1 MLSSFESFWAKPEIS
16 FWCVLFSVL
25 DKAAQRFSRPPAWR
39 FSWPPRAPQKSP
51 LVLYSVSGSYRARG
65 GLLALPR
72 SCEKKRVL
80 HSAGMETATASHR
93 PRLTIQFR
101 FEQVR
106 KPTSQ
111 AAKPRPAAKASP
123 FSTSPRQAQ
132 RWAQAYRSQVARHAE
147 LVTTRHSLLRQAQL
161 QPATGHD

>member
-1 MLSSFESFWAKPEIS
+1 MGGQGCCRQSFPRARQEEIS
-16 FWCVLFSVL
+16 PLASFLHSTWRRGRIDCCRRRS
-25 DKAAQRFSRPPAWR
+25 SSPA
-39 FSWPPRAPQKSP
+39 
-51 LVLYSVSGSYRARG
+51 
-65 GLLALPR
+65 R
-72 SCEKKRVL
+72 SCEKKRVMR
-80 HSAGMETATASHR
+80 SAGMETATASHR
-93 PRLTIQFR
+93 LRVNDSISPPPR

-132 RWAQAYRSQVARHAE
+132 RWAQAYPSQEARHAQ

-161 QPATGHD
+161 QPPTGHDYRFDSVCRFGPVQIEV